1 MSTDGMFTV
10 QNYWSQWVLTYLD
23 CVERA
28 IIQNPWVSEEKA
40 VGHPLALD
48 LEMRYCLG
56 IWPWIIVGMKEY
68 SS

>member
-1 MSTDGMFTV
+1 
-10 QNYWSQWVLTYLD
+10 VLTYLD
-23 CVERA
+23 YVERA
-28 IIQNPWVSEEKA
+28 VIQNPWVSEEKA

-56 IWPWIIVGMKEY
+56 MWPWVIVGMKGY